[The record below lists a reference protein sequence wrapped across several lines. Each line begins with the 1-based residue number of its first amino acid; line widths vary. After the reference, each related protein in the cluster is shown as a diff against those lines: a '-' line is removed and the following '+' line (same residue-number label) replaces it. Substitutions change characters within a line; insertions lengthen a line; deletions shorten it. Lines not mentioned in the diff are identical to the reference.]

1 MSCIYI
7 LVEGCVNKNAKCSK
21 EAIHRLSNAVNTY
34 CSALKDVTNV
44 TFVPRPMLIISL
56 EFYFLCV
63 PLQ

>member
-34 CSALKDVTNV
+34 CSA
-44 TFVPRPMLIISL
+44 
-56 EFYFLCV
+56 
-63 PLQ
+63 